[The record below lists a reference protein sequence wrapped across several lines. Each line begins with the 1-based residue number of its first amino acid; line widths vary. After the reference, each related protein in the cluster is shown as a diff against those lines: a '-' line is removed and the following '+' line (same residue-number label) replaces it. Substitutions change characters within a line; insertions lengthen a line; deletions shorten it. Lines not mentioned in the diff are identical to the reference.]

1 MEQVVVYRDGERDI
15 KFTGELIASVKST
28 PERQSS
34 NYSGSTGRW
43 SELRLYRTA
52 KGKYVCA
59 QNGFTQW
66 QGESDRYSGAVCE
79 SIDQVVEFF
88 GTGRLA
94 KRLYDAAGLDTAVE
108 VE

>member
-1 MEQVVVYRDGERDI
+1 MEQVIVYRDGERDL
-15 KFTGELIASVKST
+15 KFTGELIASAKST

-43 SELRLYRTA
+43 CTLKLYRTA

-59 QNGFTQW
+59 QIGHTQW
-66 QGESDRYSGAVCE
+66 QGETDRYSGAVCE
-79 SIDQVVEFF
+79 SVDQVVEFF
-88 GTGRLA
+88 GNGRLA
-94 KRLYDAAGLDTAVE
+94 KLLYDNAELDTAVE